1 MMRPTIAG
9 TLFLL
14 FLSSCSTSNVNH
26 QAFTSKD
33 SWYTACTKSGDQS
46 KEIPRHLIKV
56 IPPKNLNEAIKSLE
70 SVSVLPLS
78 LAEARLLVAEE
89 TLDPDLLLE
98 EDAKQSDAEAIRRE
112 KESKE
117 PAFAGVTAQKMKT
130 WAEEN
135 RQKAAETRSQKSKLK
150 PYLVRALVLNE
161 GTGSFSV
168 YQNISSICVFH
179 GSLGKSAVPMQRRP
193 IVVFLPRQPKK
204 VYVTVSMAE

>member
-1 MMRPTIAG
+1 MIAG
-9 TLFLL
+9 TLLL
-14 FLSSCSTSNVNH
+14 FLSACSESKNNH

-33 SWYTACTKSGDQS
+33 SWYTACTELGGQS
-46 KEIPRHLIKV
+46 NEIPRHLIKV
-56 IPPKNLNEAIKSLE
+56 VPQKNLSEAIKSLE

-89 TLDPDLLLE
+89 RLDPDLLLE
-98 EDAKQSDAEAIRRE
+98 EDAKQADAEAMRRE

-117 PAFAGVTAQKMKT
+117 PAFAGATAKKMKM
-130 WAEEN
+130 WAQEN
-135 RQKAAETRSQKSKLK
+135 RQKADETRSQKGKLK

-161 GTGSFSV
+161 GTGAFSV

>member
-1 MMRPTIAG
+1 MRPKIAG
-9 TLFLL
+9 ILFFL
-14 FLSSCSTSNVNH
+14 FLSACSNDH
-26 QAFTSKD
+26 RAFTSKD
-33 SWYTACTKSGDQS
+33 SWFTACAESWDQS

-56 IPPKNLNEAIKSLE
+56 VPQKNLSEAIKSLE

-117 PAFAGVTAQKMKT
+117 PAFAGATAQKMKT
-130 WAEEN
+130 WAQEN
-135 RQKAAETRSQKSKLK
+135 RQKAAETRSQKGKLK

-193 IVVFLPRQPKK
+193 IVVFLPRQPIK